1 MKISARANSI
11 PASMT
16 LDITA
21 KVKQLKKEGK
31 SIIGFTAGEPDFNTP
46 DYIIE
51 SAKNALDKGL
61 TKYTPVP
68 GIMELREAICAK
80 FLNDNGLKYEPSQI
94 VVSCGAKASL
104 FHAIYAIVDNG
115 DEVIIPS
122 PYWFTYEEQVKICGG
137 KAVSVATKAEN
148 GYKMTGK
155 ELESAITD
163 KTVAVIINSPCNPTG
178 AVYSDKELLDIA
190 SVCEKHGLM
199 IISDEIYEK
208 LIYDGNKHVSIAS
221 LSEYAFNNTVVI
233 NGVSKTYAM
242 TGWRI
247 GYLAAPKAL
256 AAVISRVQGHTTS
269 NATSFC
275 QYAALTAL
283 NGGSDRVDEM
293 RDSFDKRRKLMLKLA
308 SDLNLTAI
316 KPEGAFYLFL
326 NIKPFIGKSI
336 DGKTIAG
343 SMSFADLLIDYGV
356 AVIPGLPFKEDGFV
370 RLSYAVSEADIIE
383 GFKRIGE
390 FVKKIK

>member
-1 MKISARANSI
+1 MKISKRASSI

-46 DYIIE
+46 DYIID
-51 SAKNALDKGL
+51 SAKDALDKGL

-68 GIMELREAICAK
+68 GILELREAVCKK
-80 FLNDNGLKYEPSQI
+80 FLNDNGLKYDPSQI
-94 VVSCGAKASL
+94 IVSCGAKASL

-115 DEVIIPS
+115 DEVVIPS
-122 PYWFTYEEQVKICGG
+122 PFWFTYEEQVKICGG
-137 KAVSVATKAEN
+137 VPITVYTKAEN
-148 GYKMTGK
+148 GYKMTAE

-163 KTVAVIINSPCNPTG
+163 KTVAIIINSPCNPTG
-178 AVYSDKELLDIA
+178 AVYSKEELAKIA
-190 SVCEKHGLM
+190 EVCEKYGLM
-199 IISDEIYEK
+199 IVSDEIYEK
-208 LIYDGNKHVSIAS
+208 LIYDGNNHVSIAT
-221 LSEYAFNNTVVI
+221 LSDYAYNNTVVI

-247 GYLAAPKAL
+247 GYLAAPKDL
-256 AAVISRVQGHTTS
+256 ASIISRVQGHTTS

-283 NGGSDRVDEM
+283 VGGEDVVDKM
-293 RDSFDKRRKLMLKLA
+293 RDSFDKRRKLMLKYADELG
-308 SDLNLTAI
+308 LTAI

-326 NIKPFIGKSI
+326 NIKPFIGKSV
-336 DGKTIAG
+336 DGKKISG
-343 SMSFADLLIDYGV
+343 SMSFADLLIDSGV
-356 AVIPGLPFKEDGFV
+356 AVIPGLPFKEDDFI
-370 RLSYAVSEADIIE
+370 RLSYAVSESDIVE
-383 GFKRIGE
+383 GFKRLGE
-390 FVKKIK
+390 FIKKIK

>member
-46 DYIIE
+46 DYIID
-51 SAKNALDKGL
+51 SAKEALDKGF

-68 GIMELREAICAK
+68 GIMELREAVCAK
-80 FLNDNGLKYEPSQI
+80 FLKDNGLKYEPAQI
-94 VVSCGAKASL
+94 IVSCGAKASL
-104 FHAIYAIVDNG
+104 FHAVYAIVDNG
-115 DEVIIPS
+115 DEVIIPA

-137 KAVSVATKAEN
+137 KPVSVTTKAEN
-148 GYKMTGK
+148 GYKMTAK

-163 KTVAVIINSPCNPTG
+163 KTVAIIINSPCNPTG
-178 AVYSDKELLDIA
+178 AVYSKKELLSIA
-190 SVCEKHGLM
+190 DVCEKHGLM

-208 LIYDGNKHVSIAS
+208 LIYDGNTHVSIAA
-221 LSEYAFNNTVVI
+221 LSDYAFNNTVVV

-247 GYLAAPKAL
+247 GYLAAPKQL

-283 NGGSDRVDEM
+283 NGGSEIVDMM

-308 SDLNLTAI
+308 GDLGLNAI
-316 KPEGAFYLFL
+316 KPEGAFYMFL
-326 NIKPFIGKSI
+326 DIKPFIGKSI
-336 DGKTIAG
+336 DGKKITG
-343 SMSFADLLIDYGV
+343 SMSFADLLIDSGV

-370 RLSYAVSEADIIE
+370 RLSYAVSESDITE

-390 FVKKIK
+390 FIKKLK